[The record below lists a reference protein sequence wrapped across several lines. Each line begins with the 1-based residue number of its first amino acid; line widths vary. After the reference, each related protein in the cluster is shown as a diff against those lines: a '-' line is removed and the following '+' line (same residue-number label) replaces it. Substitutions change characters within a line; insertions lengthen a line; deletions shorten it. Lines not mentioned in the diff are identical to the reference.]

1 MLDAIEY
8 NSYPTNFINFL
19 NYDVSSGQFI
29 DTAKLIYARD
39 LETLRRNK
47 LNFDPLDP
55 GVHDLISSLDIF
67 SNIRARNFMEDDDAE
82 SLKPLV
88 SNISNDMD
96 NSIINSLNLYL
107 QKFSQKCSGGS
118 KPFFKRLYWVLNL
131 INLLRLQYKPM
142 IEKSQKKFLLAP
154 V

>member
-118 KPFFKRLYWVLNL
+118 KPFFKRSILGFKSN
-131 INLLRLQYKPM
+131 KPTTA
-142 IEKSQKKFLLAP
+142 SVQTND
-154 V
+154 